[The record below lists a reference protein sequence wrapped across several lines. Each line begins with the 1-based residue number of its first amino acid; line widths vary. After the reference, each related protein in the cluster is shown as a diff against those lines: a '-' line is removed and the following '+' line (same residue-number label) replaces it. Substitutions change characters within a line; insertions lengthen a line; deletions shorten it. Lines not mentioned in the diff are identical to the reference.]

1 MKKYPRITVNPK
13 KMGGEPCVRNLR
25 MPVAT
30 ILAMMADGRTV
41 DDILKE
47 HPELER
53 EDINEVL
60 SFASEIIRFREL
72 PLAIQ

>member
-1 MKKYPRITVNPK
+1 MKKYPRITVNSQ
-13 KMGGEPCVRNLR
+13 KMGGEPCIRDLR
-25 MPVAT
+25 MPVST
-30 ILAMMADGRTV
+30 ILAMMAEGRNA

-60 SFASEIIRFREL
+60 SFASELIRFREL
-72 PLAIQ
+72 PLAVQ

>member
-1 MKKYPRITVNPK
+1 MKKYLRITVNPK

-72 PLAIQ
+72 PLAVQ

>member
-1 MKKYPRITVNPK
+1 MKKYPRITVNPQ
-13 KMGGEPCVRNLR
+13 KMGGEPCVRELR

-30 ILAMMADGRTV
+30 ILAMMAEGRNA

-60 SFASEIIRFREL
+60 SFASELITDVT
-72 PLAIQ
+72 QKSN